1 MRALRGDDVPA
12 RMVRISAS
20 ASGTASLGMR
30 GMRLQVQ
37 DTHLVL
43 RFIAGAAEYPVC
55 PWASKSFGPYHAAR
69 PTGSFILGVAA
80 SAPELQRLEGAHV
93 CRVELI

>member
-12 RMVRISAS
+12 RMVRIPAS

-43 RFIAGAAEYPVC
+43 RFIAGAAEYSVC
-55 PWASKSFGPYHAAR
+55 LWGVEKVWSFLQQDLLGP
-69 PTGSFILGVAA
+69 SLVGVAA
-80 SAPELQRLEGAHV
+80 SAP
-93 CRVELI
+93 